1 MNNWFDTLEKYIGS
15 EKAASTV
22 QVIAFGLMNVAIVA
36 GNWAFLTH

>member
-1 MNNWFDTLEKYIGS
+1 MNNWFEILEKHIGS

-22 QVIAFGLMNVAIVA
+22 HVIAFGLMNIAIVA